1 MCISLEELRKSAEPL
16 CLIFQNTLLKMEIQ
30 TKYLEKL
37 KSEKIFAD
45 IYTDRYDES
54 IYGFIFDFNDD
65 FLILEQ
71 FTDIGESDGIAIL
84 KRENISRIK
93 WSGNSIKTAEI
104 FALKAAA
111 NKHTGKIKIEN
122 IQSVIKS
129 VQRVFG
135 YVTLYIQDIDNEM
148 CIIGEIVEM
157 DDDIIIVKEYG
168 TYASLDRKMLMLSI
182 HEITKIECDGQYE
195 RNLHELFN
203 KKN

>member
-1 MCISLEELRKSAEPL
+1 M
-16 CLIFQNTLLKMEIQ
+16 NIQ

-37 KSEKIFAD
+37 KAEKIFAD

-54 IYGFIFDFNDD
+54 IYGFIFDFNED

-93 WSGNSIKTAEI
+93 WSGNSIKTAEL
-104 FALKAAA
+104 FALKTIP
-111 NKHTGKIKIEN
+111 NTNTGKIKIDN
-122 IQSVIKS
+122 IETIIKS
-129 VQRVFG
+129 VQKVFG
-135 YVTLYIQDIDNEM
+135 YVTLYIQDIDSEM

-157 DDDIIIVKEYG
+157 DADTIIIKEYG

-182 HEITKIECDGQYE
+182 HEITKVECDGQYE